1 MQLRPSA
8 LGAIAKMICGDAPYN
23 GIFPYR
29 SSSYLTRFFE
39 EIDLPYAHDGSTR
52 SWWVRSVL
60 IELNSAANQDPNMPS
75 TGMIKVI
82 EYLLH
87 PDHYSGVANIDQQKA
102 VEAINELLRS
112 YELEI
117 ITEQVTKIPS
127 LRSKSDNF
135 VSTAVERK
143 KVQKIIT
150 FAPTVFSVPEVD
162 VQDKFVAVM
171 MPFSAEFDTVYD
183 AIKKACKDSGVLC
196 YRADDI
202 WAASEVMQDIFNL
215 IFSSYIVLV
224 DFTGRNSNVLYETG
238 IAHTLGKTV
247 VPITQSLDDIPFDLK
262 PHRALKYLSN
272 NEGLEALSKSLSKR
286 INTILE
292 GHSWGK

>member
-1 MQLRPSA
+1 
-8 LGAIAKMICGDAPYN
+8 
-23 GIFPYR
+23 
-29 SSSYLTRFFE
+29 
-39 EIDLPYAHDGSTR
+39 
-52 SWWVRSVL
+52 
-60 IELNSAANQDPNMPS
+60 
-75 TGMIKVI
+75 
-82 EYLLH
+82 
-87 PDHYSGVANIDQQKA
+87 
-102 VEAINELLRS
+102 
-112 YELEI
+112 
-117 ITEQVTKIPS
+117 VTKIPS

-196 YRADDI
+196 YRTDDI